1 MEFRALLPLTNDINC
16 RLHMLEDWSFQHC
29 VQDKNTIAQDI
40 ARLKLVVLV
49 LSKIAGDA
57 VEESSDFL
65 LYLATFRIVASLLY
79 VVVEVDCL

>member
-1 MEFRALLPLTNDINC
+1 MR
-16 RLHMLEDWSFQHC
+16 Q
-29 VQDKNTIAQDI
+29 
-40 ARLKLVVLV
+40 RLKLVVLV